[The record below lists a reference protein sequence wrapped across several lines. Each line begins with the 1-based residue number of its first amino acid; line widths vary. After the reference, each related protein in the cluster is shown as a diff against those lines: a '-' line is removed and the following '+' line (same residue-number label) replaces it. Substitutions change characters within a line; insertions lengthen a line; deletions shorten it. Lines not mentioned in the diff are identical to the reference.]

1 MQNIIPKNY
10 FDTNNISFA
19 KNYTVDS
26 KGYNFYVEEEFFEEN
41 FSAKKSLWKELSKK
55 SNSIKLSDNIT
66 NKKFSLLNIKY
77 QFLELLLT
85 AFAGLST
92 ALILILVVILF
103 SASQANA
110 SNARLKDIIN
120 FEGIRENMLVGY
132 GLVVGLNGTGDKLN
146 NSVFTEKSLQAFL
159 SRLGV
164 GTMNEKL
171 QVKNVAAVTVTA
183 KLPPFARAGSKIDV
197 TVSTLG
203 DSKSLEGGTL
213 VATPLMGADGE
224 MYAVAQ
230 GPVSIG
236 GFSAGSE
243 SANVTKNIPTTGV
256 ISNGGIVEREVSFV
270 LNNMSNINLALKNP
284 DLTTA
289 KQIEGEINKKLGDN
303 YARAIDPGTVSL
315 MIPLEYTTSVASL
328 LAEIEQLGVTTDN
341 VAKIIVD
348 EKTGTVVMNK
358 NVKIDP
364 VAVAQGSLVVTILK
378 TPLISQPGALA
389 PASAQTI
396 VAEGE
401 SINVE
406 EIKGNIAKLDANAN
420 LDDLVTALN
429 TLGVSTRDLITIL
442 QTIKQSGSLQAEIE
456 TR

>member
-1 MQNIIPKNY
+1 MQAISEKNIISNCY
-10 FDTNNISFA
+10 YI
-19 KNYTVDS
+19 DS
-26 KGYNFYVEEEFFEEN
+26 KGYNFRVEDEYLEEDN
-41 FSAKKSLWKELSKK
+41 NLWKEIYSKTCKVKLLSKEDYK
-55 SNSIKLSDNIT
+55 NNFLSSF
-66 NKKFSLLNIKY
+66 KFK
-77 QFLELLLT
+77 FLETLLSI
-85 AFAGLST
+85 FAGIST
-92 ALILILVVILF
+92 TLILVLIIILF
-103 SASQANA
+103 STSQAHA

-120 FEGIRENMLVGY
+120 FEGVRENMLVGY

-236 GFSAGSE
+236 GFSAGTE

-256 ISNGGIVEREVSFV
+256 ISNGAIVEREVSFV
-270 LNNMSNINLALKNP
+270 LNNMSKINLALKNP

-289 KQIEGEINKKLGDN
+289 KEIEAEINKKLGDN
-303 YARAIDPGTVSL
+303 YAIATDPGTVSL

-328 LAEIEQLGVTTDN
+328 LAQIEQLSVTTDN
-341 VAKIIVD
+341 IAKIIID
-348 EKTGTVVMNK
+348 EKTGTVVMNN

-378 TPLISQPGALA
+378 TPLISQPGTLA

-396 VAEGE
+396 ATQGE

-406 EIKGNIAKLDANAN
+406 EIKGNIAKINANAN

-429 TLGVSTRDLITIL
+429 TLGVGTRDLITIL
-442 QTIKQSGSLQAEIE
+442 QTIKQSGALQAEIE